1 MQVSNTRGPSA
12 KFHLALAAILV
23 AISAQLVGAASPER
37 ARNNDAIPDGLPRPD
52 HVVVVIEENKSY
64 RQIIGNMA
72 AQYLNRLAN
81 EGALFTNS
89 FAVTH
94 PSQPNYLILFSGST
108 QGISDDRCP
117 ISVSGE
123 NLASQLR
130 KKRST
135 FGIFSES
142 MPYIGYGACSS
153 PDNYYARKHNPAV
166 NWQKTNISPD
176 VNIPFADFPSDYSK
190 LPTVSIVVPN
200 LVNDM
205 HDGRTLLD
213 QIIRGDAWLRDNL
226 DGYVQWAKTNNSLLV
241 VTWDEDDGSGENR
254 IPTMFIGPM
263 VKPGKYAT
271 RIDHYSVLRTIEG
284 MYGLPP
290 LGRTVNADPISGV
303 WISPIKG
310 TQ

>member
-1 MQVSNTRGPSA
+1 MSNTDGPR
-12 KFHLALAAILV
+12 LRPILLSFSIIAVICAQV
-23 AISAQLVGAASPER
+23 AIAESFESKKISSALDLKQ
-37 ARNNDAIPDGLPRPD
+37 LPRPD
-52 HVVVVIEENKSY
+52 HVVIVVEENKSY
-64 RQIIGNMA
+64 KQIIGNPA
-72 AQYLNRLAN
+72 AQYINRLAD

-108 QGISDDRCP
+108 HGILNDQCP

-130 KKRST
+130 KKGSS

-142 MPYIGYGACSS
+142 MPFTGYSACLS
-153 PDNYYARKHNPAV
+153 PDNRYARKHNPAV
-166 NWQKTNISPD
+166 NWQGNNISSD
-176 VNIPFADFPSDYSK
+176 INIPFANFPSEYVR
-190 LPTVSIVVPN
+190 LPTVSMIVPN

-213 QIIRGDAWLRDNL
+213 QIVRGDAWLKVNL
-226 DGYVQWAKTNNSLLV
+226 DAYVQWAKTHNGLLI

-254 IPTMFIGPM
+254 IPTLFIGPM
-263 VKPGKYAT
+263 VRPGKYAY
-271 RIDHYSVLRTIEG
+271 RIDHYNVLRTLEE

-290 LGRTVNADPISGV
+290 LGSAANAEVIRGIWVSPESGAR
-303 WISPIKG
+303 
-310 TQ
+310 

>member
-1 MQVSNTRGPSA
+1 MV
-12 KFHLALAAILV
+12 I
-23 AISAQLVGAASPER
+23 
-37 ARNNDAIPDGLPRPD
+37 
-52 HVVVVIEENKSY
+52 VVEENKSY
-64 RQIIGNMA
+64 KQIIGNPA
-72 AQYLNRLAN
+72 AQYINRLAN

-108 QGISDDRCP
+108 HGILNDQCP

-130 KKRST
+130 KKGSS

-142 MPYIGYGACSS
+142 MPFTGYSACSS

-166 NWQKTNISPD
+166 NWQANNISSD
-176 VNIPFADFPSDYSK
+176 INIPFANFPSEYAQ
-190 LPTVSIVVPN
+190 LPTVSMIVPN

-213 QIIRGDAWLRDNL
+213 QIARGDAWLKVNL
-226 DGYVQWAKTNNSLLV
+226 DAYVQWAKTHNGLLI

-254 IPTMFIGPM
+254 IPTLFIGPM
-263 VKPGKYAT
+263 VRPGKYAY
-271 RIDHYSVLRTIEG
+271 RIDHYNVLRTLEE

-290 LGRTVNADPISGV
+290 LGTAADAEAIRGIWVSPESGAR
-303 WISPIKG
+303 
-310 TQ
+310 

>member
-1 MQVSNTRGPSA
+1 MSNTDGPRLRPLLLSFSIVAVVCGQLTIAESFESKKISSA
-12 KFHLALAAILV
+12 L
-23 AISAQLVGAASPER
+23 GPEQ
-37 ARNNDAIPDGLPRPD
+37 LPRPD
-52 HVVVVIEENKSY
+52 HVVIVVEENKSY

-72 AQYLNRLAN
+72 AQYINHLADD
-81 EGALFTNS
+81 GAVFTNS

-94 PSQPNYLILFSGST
+94 PSQPNYLVLFSGST
-108 QGISDDRCP
+108 HGILNDQCP

-130 KKRST
+130 KKGSS

-142 MPYIGYGACSS
+142 MPFVGYSACSS

-166 NWQKTNISPD
+166 NWQAK
-176 VNIPFADFPSDYSK
+176 NIPSDINMPFGNFPSEYAQ
-190 LPTVSIVVPN
+190 LPTVSMIVPN

-213 QIIRGDAWLRDNL
+213 QIARGDAWLKVNL
-226 DGYVQWAKTNNSLLV
+226 DAYVQWAKTHNGLLI

-254 IPTMFIGPM
+254 IPTLFIGPM
-263 VKPGKYAT
+263 VRPGKYAH
-271 RIDHYSVLRTIEG
+271 RIDHYNVLRTLEE

-290 LGRTVNADPISGV
+290 LGSAANAEAIRGIWVSPESGAR
-303 WISPIKG
+303 
-310 TQ
+310 